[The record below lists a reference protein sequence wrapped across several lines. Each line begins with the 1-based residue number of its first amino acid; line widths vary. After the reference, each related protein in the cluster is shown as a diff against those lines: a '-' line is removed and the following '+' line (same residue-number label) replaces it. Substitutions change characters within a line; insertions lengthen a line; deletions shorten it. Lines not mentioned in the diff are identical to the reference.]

1 MEKIYLSS
9 KLLNLNSFNIF
20 YINLK
25 FISCPKIIREM
36 ILSLFKKLDWNL
48 EIEILENYLIIK
60 IIIFKV
66 SLTILLIIG
75 FFILDMNFLI

>member
-1 MEKIYLSS
+1 
-9 KLLNLNSFNIF
+9 
-20 YINLK
+20 
-25 FISCPKIIREM
+25 M

-75 FFILDMNFLI
+75 FLFLI